1 MVGLERLVVEQLTGK
16 KSDSSGLVERGLE
29 SLSDLYTSPVEVGKK
44 IGKYAFD
51 NSAFGILYNMVKGNP
66 KARKELGDLVS
77 RESNSLVE
85 KPGSWRETF
94 KQYFMG
100 NIREGLGEKAG
111 EGGKGRVM
119 DFVYSLPERL
129 YPYANALGRYTT
141 PIVGPIYA
149 WKDAGGWALKKL
161 KGPAKELVKETA
173 KSALST
179 LIRPLGYVA
188 GAYALYRVAKYLLQR
203 RRTKKD
209 RTELDNT
216 LSQEDLE
223 ETIRQL
229 RDQNQKFKEMAIRQM
244 A

>member
-1 MVGLERLVVEQLTGK
+1 MAGLERLVVEQLTGK
-16 KSDSSGLVERGLE
+16 KSNSPGLFERGLE
-29 SLSDLYTSPVEVGKK
+29 NLSDLYNNPTEVGKRV
-44 IGKYAFD
+44 GKYAFD
-51 NSAFGILYNMVKGNP
+51 NSAFGTIYNLVKGNP
-66 KARKELGDLVS
+66 KARKELGELVS
-77 RESNSLVE
+77 RESNDLVE

-111 EGGKGRVM
+111 EGKKGRVM

-141 PIVGPIYA
+141 PIVGPLYA
-149 WKDAGGWALKKL
+149 WKDAAGFVGGK
-161 KGPAKELVKETA
+161 VKERVKDTIKDMLLKYA
-173 KSALST
+173 
-179 LIRPLGYVA
+179 RPLGYVA

-223 ETIRQL
+223 ETVRQL
-229 RDQNQKFKEMAIRQM
+229 RDQNQKFKEMAIRQI